1 MGPHVNHGA
10 KSTMQITIDT
20 SAASQPELAAI
31 ATLFATLGGVIAPQD
46 RPDAGVPTPTPAPAM
61 PAFTAGPAPAPTSV
75 PAVPTSPSPAPAA
88 SVPAAP
94 APAGRWRPGPRKDS
108 RGLPWD
114 DRIHSQNKTMNADDT
129 WRRRSKIDDDT
140 VARVEAELRGEPLPV
155 VSPTLPPLPAA
166 PVVMPPVPPVPS
178 ASDLVALMSAP
189 AAAEPL
195 NFATLSAKL
204 GPAFAAG
211 RVAEINGVLAGMGVP
226 NYMAL
231 GQVGPE
237 GLAAAEGALRGAG
250 LL

>member
-20 SAASQPELAAI
+20 STASQPELAAI

-46 RPDAGVPTPTPAPAM
+46 RPDAGVPAPAM
-61 PAFTAGPAPAPTSV
+61 PAFTAGPAPAP
-75 PAVPTSPSPAPAA
+75 A

-94 APAGRWRPGPRKDS
+94 SSLSPAPVDSVPAAAPLPGVPAVPSKDS

-114 DRIHSQNKTMNADDT
+114 ERIHSQNKTTNADGT

-155 VSPTLPPLPAA
+155 VSPTLPPLPTA

-211 RVAEINGVLAGMGVP
+211 RVAEINGVLASMGVP

>member
-20 SAASQPELAAI
+20 STASQSELAAI

-46 RPDAGVPTPTPAPAM
+46 RPDAGVPTPAM

-75 PAVPTSPSPAPAA
+75 PAVPTSPSLAPVA
-88 SVPAAP
+88 SVPAAAPLPGVP
-94 APAGRWRPGPRKDS
+94 AVPSKDS

-114 DRIHSQNKTMNADDT
+114 DRIHSQNKTMNADGT

-155 VSPTLPPLPAA
+155 VSPALPPLPAA

-195 NFATLSAKL
+195 TFATLSAKL

-211 RVAEINGVLAGMGVP
+211 RVAEINGVLASMGVP